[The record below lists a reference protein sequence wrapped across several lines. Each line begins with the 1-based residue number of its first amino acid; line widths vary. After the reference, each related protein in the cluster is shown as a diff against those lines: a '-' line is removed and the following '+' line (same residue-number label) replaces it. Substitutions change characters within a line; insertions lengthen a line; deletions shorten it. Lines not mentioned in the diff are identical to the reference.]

1 MKKISILATLVFSM
15 FLLTSTA
22 SSQQAP
28 PKDGEGPSSQP
39 KEQPKDQPKADNKT
53 ANIDGRWTMTVDAGG
68 QIVDLAVEIKQTGE
82 DFIGTMA
89 SMVGNGSLEKGKVNG
104 QAFKATMNADVQG
117 NPTTIEMEGKLEG
130 DKLNG
135 TLSVPGIGVIPF
147 TGARPK

>member
-1 MKKISILATLVFSM
+1 M
-15 FLLTSTA
+15 FLLTGTA
-22 SSQQAP
+22 FSQQAP

-39 KEQPKDQPKADNKT
+39 KEQPKEQPKADTKA
-53 ANIDGRWTMTVDAGG
+53 ANIDGRWNMSVDAGG
-68 QIVDLAVEIKQTGE
+68 QVIDLALEIKQTGE

-89 SMVGNGSLEKGKVNG
+89 SMVGNGSLEKGKVAGN
-104 QAFKATMNADVQG
+104 AFKATMNADVQG

-130 DKLNG
+130 ETITG